1 MKFFPII
8 VAATVIGVS
17 AHRAGP
23 PDAHGPVQ
31 LLPALD
37 LQGTDFEWSGRVASG
52 KSIEVKGINGPIRAM
67 RGTGGQVE
75 VTATKRAGDKGDPGD
90 VTFEVVE
97 HDDGVTICA
106 MYPSRDRDEPNECA
120 PGGRGRMSVKDN
132 DTRVS
137 FTVRVPDGVELV
149 ARTVNGDVEA
159 DAIGANVHAYTV
171 NGDVS
176 VTGAGYVEARTVNG
190 SIEAAMGRADW
201 RGDLEL
207 STVNGTITVQLPDG
221 VGADVRASTVNGSL
235 ETDFPLTVQGRFG
248 PKNIRG
254 TIGSGGR
261 GLELSTVN
269 GGIRLRRGG

>member
-23 PDAHGPVQ
+23 PDTHGPVQ

-97 HDDGVTICA
+97 HDGGVTICA

-120 PGGRGRMSVKDN
+120 PGGRGRMNVKDN
-132 DTRVS
+132 NTRVS

-159 DAIGANVHAYTV
+159 DGIGANVHAYTV
-171 NGDVS
+171 NGDVG

-207 STVNGTITVQLPDG
+207 STVNGTIIVELPDG

-248 PKNIRG
+248 PKSIRG